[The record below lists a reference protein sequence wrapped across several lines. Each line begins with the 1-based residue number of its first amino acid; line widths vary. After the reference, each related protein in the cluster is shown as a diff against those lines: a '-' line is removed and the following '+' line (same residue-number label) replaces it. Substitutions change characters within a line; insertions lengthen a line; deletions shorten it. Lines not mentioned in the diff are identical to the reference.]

1 MLEEIR
7 KENLLLLVNL
17 TGEALLSG
25 LKELQVKE
33 RERERKKERER
44 GGGEREKRGR
54 KGEREGESTP
64 HMMRPYHPS
73 LFP

>member
-25 LKELQVKE
+25 LKELQV
-33 RERERKKERER
+33 RVRER
-44 GGGEREKRGR
+44 GRKEKGGERGR
-54 KGEREGESTP
+54 KGEREDTTHE
-64 HMMRPYHPS
+64 MYHSS